1 MSRETTFLVSR
12 DARCLNLIRSL
23 AQVGWKYI
31 SKVTWS
37 FTTFISPVLSL
48 TTCFVTTGIMHL
60 LYYSFVVF
68 LDSPFLLRHATFS
81 FSQSHGSTHNSPHRI
96 VSQQHSCLH
105 RTTFAALLLFTRFFS
120 QAKYP
125 NSVFRSPAT
134 PLHHLRTHP
143 LLLPLPLTSQFSLL
157 SQNPKST
164 RSCPTVINK

>member
-48 TTCFVTTGIMHL
+48 TTRFVTTGIMHL

-68 LDSPFLLRHATFS
+68 LDSAFLLRYATFS

-96 VSQQHSCLH
+96 VSQQYSCLH
-105 RTTFAALLLFTRFFS
+105 RTTFAALLLFTRFFHRQNIQTPS
-120 QAKYP
+120 FSHQQPRYIISALTL
-125 NSVFRSPAT
+125 SSCHSPW
-134 PLHHLRTHP
+134 
-143 LLLPLPLTSQFSLL
+143 LL
-157 SQNPKST
+157 SSHSCLRI
-164 RSCPTVINK
+164 RSLQDPVQL